1 MKAVMNDAFT
11 LIGRVLIAAM
21 FVYSGYGKIGGFD
34 GTAGYIASKGLPLA
48 QLLAAGTI
56 VLEIVAGLMLVAGWK
71 TRWAA
76 FALAAFTVAA
86 SLLFHNFWGYP
97 ADQFQTQQLFFLK
110 NMAIV
115 GGLLMI
121 VAFGAGRWSVDRR

>member
-1 MKAVMNDAFT
+1 MKAVMNDAST

-21 FVYSGYGKIGGFD
+21 FVYAGYGKIGGFE
-34 GTAGYIASKGLPLA
+34 GTAGYIASKGLPLS

-56 VLEIVAGLMLVAGWK
+56 VLEIVAGLMLAVGWK

-76 FALAAFTVAA
+76 FALAAFTIAA
-86 SLLFHNFWGYP
+86 TLLFHNFWGYP
-97 ADQFQTQQLFFLK
+97 ADQFRTQQLFFLK

-121 VAFGAGRWSVDRR
+121 VAFGAGRLSVDRR

>member
-1 MKAVMNDAFT
+1 MKALRDDAFT

-21 FVYSGYGKIGGFD
+21 FVYAGYGKIGGFD
-34 GTAGYIASKGLPLA
+34 GTAGYIASKGLPLP
-48 QLLAAGTI
+48 QLLAAATI
-56 VLEIVAGLMLVAGWK
+56 VFEIVAGLMLAVGWK

-76 FALAAFTVAA
+76 FALAAFTIAA
-86 SLLFHNFWGYP
+86 TLLFHNFWGYP
-97 ADQFQTQQLFFLK
+97 ADQFRTQQLFFLK

-121 VAFGAGRWSVDRR
+121 VSFGAGRWSVDRR